1 MKGNNTKVFTHIL
14 LSIFSIAE
22 KIYAVIFWRH
32 WL

>member
-22 KIYAVIFWRH
+22 KIYAVIF
-32 WL
+32 